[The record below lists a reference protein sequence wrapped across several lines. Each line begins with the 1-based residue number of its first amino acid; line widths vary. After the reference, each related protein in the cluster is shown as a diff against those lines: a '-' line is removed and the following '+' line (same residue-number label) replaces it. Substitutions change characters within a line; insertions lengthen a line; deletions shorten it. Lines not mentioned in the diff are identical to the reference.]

1 MTTQGAPAPARPAA
15 RWRVLRA
22 TALATVACVL
32 GSNVLSLTYALID
45 SFDEEMLWTT
55 IILTTFISGVIS
67 GPTCWRFVRD
77 AERLRAAKAEAEA
90 ANRRAAAADRAKS
103 AFLANMSHE
112 IRTPMNGV
120 LGVAELLNHTE
131 LDERQRSYVGVIKS
145 SGDAL
150 LKIIDE
156 VLDLSRIEAG
166 RMELEPAPFALR
178 ELVEDVGLLIAAR
191 VAEKPVEVLV
201 SVDSALPDRLVGDAG
216 RLRQILVNLAGNAAR
231 FTDEGHVL
239 ISAEVAGRGRDGAA
253 RLILAVEDT
262 GPGVPEGQRERIFGA
277 FVQAEGA
284 FAGKSA
290 GAGLGLSISAS
301 LAALMKGSIRVEE
314 ARGGGA
320 RFAMEVSLPPAPS
333 PPRARPLAGRC
344 VALLSASPV
353 HGAIVE
359 ALLSGAGADVR
370 RAAEPL
376 AAAALLADGRPDAA
390 LLDWRGEPPGALRPF
405 LDAAAEAGAGVLA
418 LARFGGP
425 EPEAPGLRVLSRPAP
440 SRALLA
446 AIVKAAATAAA
457 ARPPSAARAHRL

>member
-1 MTTQGAPAPARPAA
+1 MTTQGGFPTARPAS
-15 RWRVLRA
+15 RWRVLRT
-22 TALATVACVL
+22 TALVSVACVI
-32 GSNVLSLTYALID
+32 GSNALSLVYALAADLD
-45 SFDEEMLWTT
+45 SEMLWTT
-55 IILTTFISGVIS
+55 IILTTFISGVVS
-67 GPTCWRFVRD
+67 GLTCWRFVLD
-77 AERLRAAKAEAEA
+77 AEKLRAAKAEAEA

-120 LGVAELLNHTE
+120 LGVAELLNHTD

-166 RMELEPAPFALR
+166 RMELEPASFALR
-178 ELVEDVGLLIAAR
+178 DLVEDVGLLIAAR
-191 VAEKPVEVLV
+191 VAEKPVEALV
-201 SVDSALPDRLVGDAG
+201 SVDAALPDRLTGDAG

-239 ISAEVAGRGRDGAA
+239 ISAESAGRSRDGAA
-253 RLILAVEDT
+253 RLVLAVEDT
-262 GPGVPEGQRERIFGA
+262 GPGVPEAERERIFGA

-320 RFAMEVSLPPAPS
+320 RFALEVSLPPAPA
-333 PPRARPLAGRC
+333 PPRARALEGRC

-353 HGAIVE
+353 HGAILE
-359 ALLSGAGADVR
+359 ALLSGAGAEVR
-370 RAAEPL
+370 RAAEPGD
-376 AAAALLADGRPDAA
+376 AAALLADGRAGAA
-390 LLDWRGEPPGALRPF
+390 LLDWRGEPPEALRPY
-405 LDAAAEAGAGVLA
+405 LDAAAEAGAGMVA
-418 LARFGGP
+418 LARFGGS
-425 EPEAPGLRVLSRPAP
+425 EPGQPGIRVLSRPAP
-440 SRALLA
+440 ARALVA
-446 AIVKAAATAAA
+446 ALLDAAKAA
-457 ARPPSAARAHRL
+457 RQPSAARAHRL